1 MTETETHVL
10 FWGGPFSNFYEAPFQ
25 AEGHSFKTSEQYF
38 MWKKAM
44 TFGDEETAAL
54 ILAAETPKEAKKLGR
69 KVKGYD
75 DGIWAEKRESIM
87 EEGCYRKYTSNPAL
101 KKMLLSYPDKEF
113 VEASPYDK
121 IWGIGLGEEEAAR
134 REEKE
139 WPGQNLLGK
148 VLGRVRDRIKREE
161 A

>member
-1 MTETETHVL
+1 
-10 FWGGPFSNFYEAPFQ
+10 
-25 AEGHSFKTSEQYF
+25 
-38 MWKKAM
+38 M

-87 EEGCYRKYTSNPAL
+87 EEGCYRKYTSNPVL
-101 KKMLLSYPDKEF
+101 KKMLLSYPSKEF

-121 IWGIGLGEEEAAR
+121 IWGIGLGEEEAAG